1 MPAKNPQ
8 PPISFRPGLVLEAEL
23 RARGDNLNQTAK
35 RLLHDYLLLLMLVR
49 PRVDPDEAE
58 ALYHLWLDDPDLLVD
73 GTRST
78 ARLFALN
85 DALTVTRHLV
95 ESEGLDLPT
104 ALREAGLVQ
113 QTRQQTSARTPASAN
128 TPDASADADSPAN
141 TRPS

>member
-35 RLLHDYLLLLMLVR
+35 RMLQEYLVMLRFVRPQFDADSALLLYHAWRADADAFARSNASGPHML
-49 PRVDPDEAE
+49 AM
-58 ALYHLWLDDPDLLVD
+58 A
-73 GTRST
+73 
-78 ARLFALN
+78 
-85 DALTVTRHLV
+85 DALTITRRLV

-113 QTRQQTSARTPASAN
+113 QTRQQNEEDGR
-128 TPDASADADSPAN
+128 
-141 TRPS
+141 